1 MLIVLWGLSSD
12 RTMAAVT
19 ESLHRLGAPSRLID
33 QLDVLHTAVRLD
45 VDARVRGAVRTREHT
60 IDLEAVSAL
69 YLRPYDTRRHAIIGP
84 PGAGDVAGR
93 HAVAVEDALA
103 SWSELT
109 PALVVNR
116 LSAMATNSSKPYQL
130 RQISRFGF
138 RAPETLV
145 TTDPREAR
153 AFWARHGTVVY
164 KSVSGIRSRVS
175 RLRPGDHARLDD
187 VAACPTQ
194 FQEFVAGRDHRV
206 HIVDTEVFVS
216 AVECDADDYRYAGG
230 RPVDIRA
237 CALPR
242 EVEDRC
248 RRLAEALDLPV
259 AGIDL
264 RQGRDG
270 EWYCFEVN
278 PSPAFAFYQD
288 ATGQPISEAVA
299 RFLVGGVRRD
309 RPHRSR
315 AGALLGA
322 DGDSAGTI
330 GCLAGSTSTA
340 SIGRAGHRSRS

>member
-1 MLIVLWGLSSD
+1 MLILLWGLSSE
-12 RTMAAVT
+12 RTMAAVI
-19 ESLHRLGAPSRLID
+19 EPLHRLGAPTRLID

-45 VDARVRGAVRTREHT
+45 VDARVRGSVRIREQT
-60 IDLEAVSAL
+60 IDLEAVSAV
-69 YLRPYDTRRHAIIGP
+69 YLRPYDTRLPATTS
-84 PGAGDVAGR
+84 PGAGDAAWR

-116 LSAMATNSSKPYQL
+116 LEAMATNSSKSYQL

-138 RAPETLV
+138 RVPETLV
-145 TTDPREAR
+145 TTDPRAAR
-153 AFWARHGTVVY
+153 DFWARHGTVVY

-206 HIVDTEVFVS
+206 HVVATDVFASV
-216 AVECDADDYRYAGG
+216 VECDADDYRYAGG

-237 CALPR
+237 CVLPR

-248 RRLAEALDLPV
+248 RTLAEALDLPV

-288 ATGQPISEAVA
+288 ATRQPIGEAVA
-299 RFLVGGVRRD
+299 RFLAGHAARGGV
-309 RPHRSR
+309 
-315 AGALLGA
+315 G
-322 DGDSAGTI
+322 
-330 GCLAGSTSTA
+330 
-340 SIGRAGHRSRS
+340 

>member
-1 MLIVLWGLSSD
+1 MLILLWGRSSE
-12 RTMAAVT
+12 RTLCAVA
-19 ESLHRLGAPSRLID
+19 ESLHRHGAPTRLID
-33 QLDVLHTAVRLD
+33 QLEVQHTAVRLD
-45 VDARVRGAVRTREHT
+45 VDARVRGSVRTRAQT

-69 YLRPYDTRRHAIIGP
+69 YLRPYDPRGP
-84 PGAGDVAGR
+84 AMVAAPGAGDAGWR

-103 SWSELT
+103 AWAELT

-116 LSAMATNSSKPYQL
+116 LGAMATNNSKPYQL
-130 RQISRFGF
+130 RQIARVGF
-138 RAPETLV
+138 RVPETLV

-175 RLRPGDHARLDD
+175 RLRPGDDARLDD
-187 VAACPTQ
+187 VVACPTQ

-206 HIVDTEVFVS
+206 HVVDADVFAS
-216 AVECDADDYRYAGG
+216 AVVSDADDYRYPGG
-230 RPVDIRA
+230 RPVDIHA

-248 RRLAEALDLPV
+248 RTLAGALGLPV

-270 EWYCFEVN
+270 DWYCFEVN

-288 ATGQPISEAVA
+288 ATGQPISEAIARLLVA
-299 RFLVGGVRRD
+299 GGRRH
-309 RPHRSR
+309 RPRPPR
-315 AGALLGA
+315 AGPPLVA
-322 DGDSAGTI
+322 DRG
-330 GCLAGSTSTA
+330 
-340 SIGRAGHRSRS
+340 